1 YDNLVEE
8 LGGPSTPAIGFSIG
22 MERLVT
28 LFDSSSIE
36 KTSSGIFIAALGDAA
51 QEKAFSLLTQLHR
64 QGIQAV
70 MDYNGGSL
78 KSQMRKADKLN
89 AGQVLIIGEDELAK
103 GIAILRNMKNKMQTE
118 VLFLEIA
125 QKLSGVMS

>member
-1 YDNLVEE
+1 VEE

-22 MERLVT
+22 MERLVS
-28 LFDSSSIE
+28 LFDSRSVE
-36 KTSSGIFIAALGDAA
+36 KSSSGIFIAALGEAA

-64 QGIQAV
+64 QGVPAV

-103 GIAILRNMKNKMQTE
+103 GIAILRDMKNKTQTE
-118 VLFLEIA
+118 VPFSEIA
-125 QKLSGVMS
+125 QKLSGVRS